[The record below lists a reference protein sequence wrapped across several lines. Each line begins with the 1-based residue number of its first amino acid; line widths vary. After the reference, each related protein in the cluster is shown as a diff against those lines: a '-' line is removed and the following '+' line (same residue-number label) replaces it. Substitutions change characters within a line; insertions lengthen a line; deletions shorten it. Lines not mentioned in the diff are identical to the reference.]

1 MKKSKKKT
9 LRAKLS
15 AASAT
20 LARKKLTIQLK
31 PIQKEK
37 VMIVQ
42 RKSKAGDKS
51 RG

>member
-1 MKKSKKKT
+1 MKEKKT
-9 LRAKLS
+9 LRAKFTS
-15 AASAT
+15 ASAT
-20 LARKKLTIQLK
+20 LASKKRTIQLK
-31 PIQKEK
+31 PIQKKK